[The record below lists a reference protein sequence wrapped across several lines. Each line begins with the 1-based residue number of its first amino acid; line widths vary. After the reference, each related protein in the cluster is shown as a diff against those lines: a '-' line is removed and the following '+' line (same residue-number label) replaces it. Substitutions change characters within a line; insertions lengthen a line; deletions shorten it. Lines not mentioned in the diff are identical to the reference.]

1 MKRTPRVCVTR
12 NTPYYTQRIGEQSA
26 RRCSLLFSARGEQ
39 KSTKDGARERIC
51 VLKCIYKVCKATI
64 CLDAALRRARN
75 MKSLDILHALG
86 GRKKE
91 TYAIL
96 RYIRYSISFFFFFF
110 SFTCIG
116 KNFHF
121 FDITS
126 VNIPSFYFHFSFPA
140 HFCFWLILRERIKAN
155 VIRCKK
161 KLNMLAR
168 YIYISR
174 IDFITITV

>member
-110 SFTCIG
+110 
-116 KNFHF
+116 F
-121 FDITS
+121 FY
-126 VNIPSFYFHFSFPA
+126 VYRKKFSFFRYYLRKYSIFLFP
-140 HFCFWLILRERIKAN
+140 FFFSRSFLLLIN
-155 VIRCKK
+155 S
-161 KLNMLAR
+161 
-168 YIYISR
+168 SR
-174 IDFITITV
+174 KN